1 MPLPG
6 MSSIPT
12 HGLGRGPDRRL
23 DPYMAFNFLVEIEG
37 LLVGGFSEVS
47 GLESAIEVEEY
58 REGGLNS
65 RVHRLP
71 GPESFPNLVLSR
83 GLTGVDAL
91 WSWYDRIRRGII
103 ERRNG
108 TIMLL
113 DRQGRPAVWWD
124 FRGAYPVRWVGPGLN
139 AGASEVA
146 VERVE
151 LAHQG
156 LVRPAGGGA
165 GAQQGG
171 GMAP

>member
-6 MSSIPT
+6 MSSIPAQ
-12 HGLGRGPDRRL
+12 GLSRGLDRRL

-47 GLESAIEVEEY
+47 GLESSIEVEEY

-71 GPESFPNLVLSR
+71 GPESFPNLVLSH

-91 WSWYDRIRRGII
+91 WNWYDNTRRGII

-113 DRQGRPAVWWD
+113 DRRERPAMWWD
-124 FRGAYPVRWVGPGLN
+124 FRGAYPVRWMGPGLN
-139 AGASEVA
+139 AGVSNVA

-156 LVRPAGGGA
+156 LVKPAGGGRRADSGA
-165 GAQQGG
+165 GL
-171 GMAP
+171 